1 MSLDRRP
8 GGSPSGQ
15 GTGKPGAPPIRILV
29 VDDSAVIRGIYARSI
44 KDVPDLELVAS
55 VGDGLKAIDAVK
67 QYQPEVAILDIEMPR
82 MDGLTALPK
91 MLEVDPTLQI
101 IMAST
106 LTLKNASISMKALSA
121 GAKDYVSK
129 PTSATQII
137 TAAEFRAELL
147 DKVRALGLERRR
159 RVGPPKGTEASQ
171 RRFSADR
178 RQPEETPA
186 PTRPG
191 ASARPAIR
199 EAAGLTRGTGNAP
212 AEAPV
217 GRSGVLTRQA
227 SGPIQTRPMP
237 GGFTAPDVIA
247 IGSSTGGPQALFKVL
262 DKLPALNRPILITQH
277 MPPTFTTIL
286 AEHLSR
292 VSGWSCVEGKD
303 GDPIRPGHIYLAP
316 GDHHM
321 MVSVKGGAK
330 VLEVTQD
337 PPENFCRPA
346 VDPMLRS
353 VVAAYGRKVLTII
366 LTGMGQDGKGG
377 CEKVVEAGGVVIAQD
392 QPTSVVWGMPG
403 AVAQAGLANHI
414 LPIDEIGPMMRQM
427 VLRSA
432 A

>member
-1 MSLDRRP
+1 MSAERRTGASPP
-8 GGSPSGQ
+8 GGGV
-15 GTGKPGAPPIRILV
+15 GPPIRILV
-29 VDDSAVIRGIYARSI
+29 VDDSAVIRGIYARAI
-44 KDVPDLELVAS
+44 KNADDLELVAS

-67 QYQPEVAILDIEMPR
+67 EFKPEVAILDIEMPR
-82 MDGLTALPK
+82 MDGITALPK
-91 MLEVDPTLQI
+91 MLEVDPKLQI

-106 LTLKNASISMKALSA
+106 LTLNGAAISMKALSA

-137 TAAEFRAELL
+137 TADEFRAELL

-159 RVGPPKGTEASQ
+159 RVGLPSGSEPVQ

-178 RQPEETPA
+178 RPEAPA
-186 PTRPG
+186 PAGGTARAG
-191 ASARPAIR
+191 ADPHRR
-199 EAAGLTRGTGNAP
+199 TAAPEGGTV
-212 AEAPV
+212 V
-217 GRSGVLTRQA
+217 GRSGVLTRQPT
-227 SGPIQTRPMP
+227 GPIQTRPMP
-237 GGFTAPDVIA
+237 SNFGIPDIIA

-262 DKLPALNRPILITQH
+262 DKLPALNRPILVTQH

-292 VSGWSCVEGKD
+292 VSGWPCVEGQD
-303 GDPIRPGHIYLAP
+303 GTVIQPGHIYLAP

-321 MVSVKGGAK
+321 LVATKGMSK
-330 VLEVTQD
+330 VLRITQD

-353 VVAAYGRKVLTII
+353 IVDAYGRKVLAII
-366 LTGMGQDGKGG
+366 LTGMGQDGKNG
-377 CEKVVEAGGVVIAQD
+377 CGKVVEAGGVVIAQD

-403 AVAQAGLANHI
+403 AVAQAGLAHHV
-414 LPIDEIGPMMRQM
+414 LPLDDIGPLMRKQ
-427 VLRSA
+427 VQRSA